1 MHVLQ
6 YTQKRTSYKNE
17 CAFGLGW
24 KKKIISLFNLFLLLF
39 MGPTTLF
46 NIIYEF
52 YYIILTN
59 FYFYLQYFQ
68 Q

>member
-6 YTQKRTSYKNE
+6 YTQKPTSYKNE

-24 KKKIISLFNLFLLLF
+24 KKKIISLFSLFLLLF

-46 NIIYEF
+46 SIINEF
-52 YYIILTN
+52 HYIISTN
-59 FYFYLQYFQ
+59 FYFYLQYF
-68 Q
+68 